1 MKIEKEIVGKKV
13 YVRLRTG
20 VSYSGIV
27 RRVESTFMEINA
39 GNGTVRLQN
48 GMIASLQVLEMSKVD

>member
-20 VSYSGIV
+20 GSYSGKV
-27 RRVESTFMEINA
+27 GRVESTFMEINA

>member
-1 MKIEKEIVGKKV
+1 MKIEKEIVGEKV

-20 VSYSGIV
+20 GSYSGIV
-27 RRVESTFMEINA
+27 RRVESTFMEINT